1 MQEDKWSTRLGELLR
16 KKQEEAPLPYAPGAW
31 EAFEARRNQKRG
43 IPPFWWWSGGIAA
56 SLALILFFGLQ
67 WTGGN
72 QENQVAVE
80 TRSNQEVAPSQF
92 EQSQGNPES
101 KESEEVPKVLSEQ
114 TSDKSSRTGTYPL
127 QAARQESPR
136 LMESD
141 LGAQKGLIS
150 STELVP
156 EKLVETTTSQQAQA
170 LASATLAA
178 PPIASLEAASLQA
191 SIKEEKSSTPTT
203 TTTSAPSYAEI
214 VPAEAAELLAQQKD
228 PLSFSLGLGPGFG
241 NSSEASQ
248 VTSGS
253 RIGLGMQVDKAL
265 AGKLRVGSGLG
276 VNYLSQATEGPS
288 GMKLA
293 GVNSPIERTTQVQQV
308 QVDVPVYIRYSV
320 TPSKS
325 ISVQA
330 GFSNLLTFNQSAQ
343 QELIYT
349 RQVAAPADAT
359 ANSLG
364 TLKSAQVVETT
375 PLAGPS
381 SRFLPFAQANLGV
394 NFRVYETKKSNY
406 LLMPF
411 YSYPLQDISGT
422 GQNPAVVGAAFKI
435 TFGTL
440 KK

>member
-1 MQEDKWSTRLGELLR
+1 MQEDKWSTQLGERLR
-16 KKQEEAPLPYAPGAW
+16 KLQEEAPQPYLPGAW
-31 EAFEARRNQKRG
+31 EAFEARRNQKRN
-43 IPPFWWWSGGIAA
+43 IPLVWWWAGGIAA
-56 SLALILFFGLQ
+56 SLGLILFLGLQ

-72 QENQVAVE
+72 QEQQVALE
-80 TRSNQEVAPSQF
+80 NQSIQEVAPYQT

-101 KESEEVPKVLSEQ
+101 EESEEVPKVFSEQ
-114 TSDKSSRTGTYPL
+114 TSEKSSNTGTNPL

-136 LMESD
+136 LLESD

-150 STELVP
+150 SAESTP
-156 EKLVETTTSQQAQA
+156 EKRVETTSQQAQA
-170 LASATLAA
+170 LASATQAA

-191 SIKEEKSSTPTT
+191 SLQEGKSSTPTT
-203 TTTSAPSYAEI
+203 TTTTAPSYAEI

-241 NSSEASQ
+241 NSNASNQ

-265 AGKLRVGSGLG
+265 VGNLRVGSGLG
-276 VNYLSQATEGPS
+276 VNYLSQASEGQAS
-288 GMKLA
+288 FKLT
-293 GVNSPIERTTQVQQV
+293 GVNSPIQESTQLQQV
-308 QVDVPVYIRYSV
+308 QVDLPLYLRYSV

-325 ISVQA
+325 ISLQA
-330 GFSNLLTFNQSAQ
+330 GFSNLLTFNQATE
-343 QELIYT
+343 QELVFT
-349 RQVAAPADAT
+349 RQASASDLT
-359 ANSLG
+359 NSLG
-364 TLKSAQVVETT
+364 SQKTVQVTQSSTL
-375 PLAGPS
+375 PGPS

-394 NFRVYETKKSNY
+394 NVRVYENKKTSY

>member
-72 QENQVAVE
+72 QEEQVALE
-80 TRSNQEVAPSQF
+80 NQSIQEVAHTQSEPSQGTP
-92 EQSQGNPES
+92 QS
-101 KESEEVPKVLSEQ
+101 KERKEVPKVLSEQ
-114 TSDKSSRTGTYPL
+114 TSEKSSRTGTNPL
-127 QAARQESPR
+127 RAARQEPLR
-136 LMESD
+136 LLESG
-141 LGAQKGLIS
+141 LGAQKGLVFSIES
-150 STELVP
+150 AP
-156 EKLVETTTSQQAQA
+156 EKLVETTSQQAQA
-170 LASATLAA
+170 LASATQAA

-191 SIKEEKSSTPTT
+191 SLPEGKSSTPTT
-203 TTTSAPSYAEI
+203 TTTTVPSYAEI

-241 NSSEASQ
+241 NSADASQ

-288 GMKLA
+288 GMMLA

-308 QVDVPVYIRYSV
+308 QVDLPVYFRYSV

-330 GFSNLLTFNQSAQ
+330 GFSNLLTFNQSAE
-343 QELIYT
+343 QELVFT
-349 RQVAAPADAT
+349 RQIAAPADGT

-381 SRFLPFAQANLGV
+381 TRFFPFALANLGV
-394 NFRVYETKKSNY
+394 NVRVYETKKSNY

>member
-31 EAFEARRNQKRG
+31 EAFEARRNQRRG

-80 TRSNQEVAPSQF
+80 TESIQEVAPNQS

-101 KESEEVPKVLSEQ
+101 KEGEEVPKVLSEQ
-114 TSDKSSRTGTYPL
+114 TSEKSSRTGTNPL
-127 QAARQESPR
+127 QAARQEFPR
-136 LMESD
+136 LLESD
-141 LGAQKGLIS
+141 LGVQKGLIS
-150 STELVP
+150 SAESAP
-156 EKLVETTTSQQAQA
+156 EKLVETTSQQAQA
-170 LASATLAA
+170 LASATQAA
-178 PPIASLEAASLQA
+178 PPIASLEAASLQT
-191 SIKEEKSSTPTT
+191 SLQEGKISTPTT
-203 TTTSAPSYAEI
+203 TTTTAPSYAEI

-308 QVDVPVYIRYSV
+308 QVDLPVYLRYSV

-330 GFSNLLTFNQSAQ
+330 GFSNLLTFNQAAQ
-343 QELIYT
+343 QELVYT
-349 RQVAAPADAT
+349 RQVAAAPADASSNT
-359 ANSLG
+359 LS
-364 TLKSAQVVETT
+364 TLKSAQVVETS

-381 SRFLPFAQANLGV
+381 TRFFPFALANLGV
-394 NFRVYETKKSNY
+394 NVRVYETKKSNY

-422 GQNPAVVGAAFKI
+422 GQNPAVVGAAVKI
-435 TFGTL
+435 TFGTV

>member
-1 MQEDKWSTRLGELLR
+1 
-16 KKQEEAPLPYAPGAW
+16 
-31 EAFEARRNQKRG
+31 
-43 IPPFWWWSGGIAA
+43 
-56 SLALILFFGLQ
+56 
-67 WTGGN
+67 
-72 QENQVAVE
+72 
-80 TRSNQEVAPSQF
+80 
-92 EQSQGNPES
+92 
-101 KESEEVPKVLSEQ
+101 
-114 TSDKSSRTGTYPL
+114 
-127 QAARQESPR
+127 
-136 LMESD
+136 
-141 LGAQKGLIS
+141 
-150 STELVP
+150 
-156 EKLVETTTSQQAQA
+156 
-170 LASATLAA
+170 
-178 PPIASLEAASLQA
+178 
-191 SIKEEKSSTPTT
+191 
-203 TTTSAPSYAEI
+203 
-214 VPAEAAELLAQQKD
+214 
-228 PLSFSLGLGPGFG
+228 
-241 NSSEASQ
+241 
-248 VTSGS
+248 
-253 RIGLGMQVDKAL
+253 MQVDKAL

-276 VNYLSQATEGPS
+276 VNYLNQATEGPT

-381 SRFLPFAQANLGV
+381 TRFFPFALANLGV

>member
-56 SLALILFFGLQ
+56 SLALILFLGLQ
-67 WTGGN
+67 WTGEN

-80 TRSNQEVAPSQF
+80 TQTIQEVAPNQSV
-92 EQSQGNPES
+92 QSQGNPES
-101 KESEEVPKVLSEQ
+101 KEREEVPKVLSER
-114 TSDKSSRTGTYPL
+114 TLEKSKGSGNNSYASTPQKSTPL
-127 QAARQESPR
+127 FAK
-136 LMESD
+136 SD
-141 LGAQKGLIS
+141 LEAQKGFVS
-150 STELVP
+150 SVEFAS
-156 EKLVETTTSQQAQA
+156 EKRVETASQQAQA
-170 LASATLAA
+170 LALATQAA
-178 PPIASLEAASLQA
+178 PPIASLETNLQA
-191 SIKEEKSSTPTT
+191 SVKEEKSSTPSTT
-203 TTTSAPSYAEI
+203 PVPSYAEI

-241 NSSEASQ
+241 NSADASQ

-276 VNYLSQATEGPS
+276 VNYLSQATEGPT

-381 SRFLPFAQANLGV
+381 TRFFPFALANLGV

>member
-16 KKQEEAPLPYAPGAW
+16 KKQDEAPLPYAPGAW

-56 SLALILFFGLQ
+56 SLALMLFFGLQ
-67 WTGGN
+67 WTGEN
-72 QENQVAVE
+72 QKNQVAVE
-80 TRSNQEVAPSQF
+80 SQTIQEVAPNQSEESQ
-92 EQSQGNPES
+92 SNPETM
-101 KESEEVPKVLSEQ
+101 EIEEVPKVLAEQ
-114 TSDKSSRTGTYPL
+114 TMEKTSRTAKNLYASTPQKYTQIL
-127 QAARQESPR
+127 AKN
-136 LMESD
+136 D
-141 LGAQKGLIS
+141 LGVQKGLIF
-150 STELVP
+150 STESAS
-156 EKLVETTTSQQAQA
+156 EKVVETGLQQAQV
-170 LASATLAA
+170 LASTAQAS
-178 PPIASLEAASLQA
+178 PPIASMEANLQA
-191 SIKEEKSSTPTT
+191 SFQEEKSSVSTT
-203 TTTSAPSYAEI
+203 AMVPNYADI
-214 VPAEAAELLAQQKD
+214 VPAEAEELLAQQKD
-228 PLSFSLGLGPGFG
+228 PLAFSLGLGPGFG
-241 NSSEASQ
+241 NSTDASQ

-253 RIGLGMQVDKAL
+253 RIGFGIQVDKAL
-265 AGKLRVGSGLG
+265 AGKFRVGSGLG
-276 VNYLSQATEGPS
+276 VNYLSQATEGPAA
-288 GMKLA
+288 MKLA

-308 QVDVPVYIRYSV
+308 QVDLPVYLRYSL

-330 GFSNLLTFNQSAQ
+330 GFSNLLTFNQAAE
-343 QELIYT
+343 QELVYT
-349 RQVAAPADAT
+349 RQVAAPADGT

-364 TLKSAQVVETT
+364 TLKSAQVIETT

-381 SRFLPFAQANLGV
+381 TRFFPFALANLGV
-394 NFRVYETKKSNY
+394 NVRVYETKKSNY

>member
-31 EAFEARRNQKRG
+31 EAFEARRNQRRG

-80 TRSNQEVAPSQF
+80 TESIQEVIPNQS
-92 EQSQGNPES
+92 EQSQSNPES
-101 KESEEVPKVLSEQ
+101 KEGEEVPKVLSEQ
-114 TSDKSSRTGTYPL
+114 TSEKSSRTGTNPL
-127 QAARQESPR
+127 QTALQESPR
-136 LMESD
+136 LLESN
-141 LGAQKGLIS
+141 LGEQKGLVS
-150 STELVP
+150 SIEFAP
-156 EKLVETTTSQQAQA
+156 EKVGETLSQQA
-170 LASATLAA
+170 
-178 PPIASLEAASLQA
+178 IASSSQAVSPNTGLESSIQASLQ
-191 SIKEEKSSTPTT
+191 EEKHSTPTT
-203 TTTSAPSYAEI
+203 TTLPSYTEI
-214 VPAEAAELLAQQKD
+214 IPAEAAEQLAQHKD
-228 PLSFSLGLGPGFG
+228 PLAFSLGLGPGFG
-241 NSSEASQ
+241 SSTNASQ

-276 VNYLSQATEGPS
+276 VNYLSQATEGPAA
-288 GMKLA
+288 MKLA

-308 QVDVPVYIRYSV
+308 QVDLPVYLRYSV

-330 GFSNLLTFNQSAQ
+330 GFSNLLTFNQAAQ
-343 QELIYT
+343 QELVYT
-349 RQVAAPADAT
+349 RQVAAAPADASSNT
-359 ANSLG
+359 LS
-364 TLKSAQVVETT
+364 TLKSAQVVETS

-381 SRFLPFAQANLGV
+381 TRFFPFALANLGV
-394 NFRVYETKKSNY
+394 NVRVYETKKSNY

-422 GQNPAVVGAAFKI
+422 GQNPAVVGAAVKI
-435 TFGTL
+435 TFGTV

>member
-1 MQEDKWSTRLGELLR
+1 MQEDKWSTRLGEQLR

-56 SLALILFFGLQ
+56 SLALLLFFGLQ
-67 WTGGN
+67 GTREN
-72 QENQVAVE
+72 QEQQVAVE
-80 TRSNQEVAPSQF
+80 NQSIQEVAPSQS
-92 EQSQGNPES
+92 EQNQGKPEL
-101 KESEEVPKVLSEQ
+101 KENEEVPKVLSEQ
-114 TSDKSSRTGTYPL
+114 SLEKSSRTGTNPL
-127 QAARQESPR
+127 QTARQESPR
-136 LMESD
+136 LLEHD
-141 LGAQKGLIS
+141 LGVQKGLVS
-150 STELVP
+150 SAEP
-156 EKLVETTTSQQAQA
+156 SSEKIGETLSLQAQA
-170 LASATLAA
+170 LASTTQVA
-178 PPIASLEAASLQA
+178 PPIASLQ
-191 SIKEEKSSTPTT
+191 EEKSSTPSTT
-203 TTTSAPSYAEI
+203 TVESYTEI
-214 VPAEAAELLAQQKD
+214 VPAEAEALLAAQKD

-241 NSSEASQ
+241 NSAEASQ

-288 GMKLA
+288 GMKMT
-293 GVNSPIERTTQVQQV
+293 GVNSPIERTTEVQQV
-308 QVDVPVYIRYSV
+308 QVDLPVYLRYSV

-359 ANSLG
+359 ANSLS
-364 TLKSAQVVETT
+364 TLKSAQVVETS
-375 PLAGPS
+375 PLDGPS
-381 SRFLPFAQANLGV
+381 TRFFPFALANLGV
-394 NFRVYETKKSNY
+394 NVRVYETKKSTY

-422 GQNPAVVGAAFKI
+422 GQNPAVLGAAVKI